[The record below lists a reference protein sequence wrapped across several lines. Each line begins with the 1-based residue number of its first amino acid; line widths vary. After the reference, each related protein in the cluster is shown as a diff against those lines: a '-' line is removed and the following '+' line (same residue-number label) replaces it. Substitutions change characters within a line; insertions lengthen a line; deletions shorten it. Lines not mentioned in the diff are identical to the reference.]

1 MAMQK
6 EEIMDLKTK
15 CKHLEEVVAYYKN
28 NTMRNEGENSVNYNK
43 KNQPTQ
49 EQSVYMPW
57 RSYNESMIC
66 KFTFLVGQ
74 FVR

>member
-49 EQSVYMPW
+49 EQSVYMP
-57 RSYNESMIC
+57 
-66 KFTFLVGQ
+66 
-74 FVR
+74 